1 MRSGSLPSTTK
12 TKSGRS
18 SAARG
23 AAAPAEWRSCRWRRS
38 ARRTVLDDHHKT
50 ENAGSGLFRPTSTPR
65 TKLVFSGLT
74 GELETIPDCGSI
86 WRCVQAA
93 TSLVPAGLQGESRR
107 TRKVSAKSHCS
118 GGLSQGTVA
127 GEPGGKQRQ
136 VARAKRTILPGEV
149 MRLAGAMQWGEGE
162 LHSALGLPM
171 KPKTWRN
178 PLAAATPLGF
188 GGLPRRRL

>member
-1 MRSGSLPSTTK
+1 M
-12 TKSGRS
+12 
-18 SAARG
+18 
-23 AAAPAEWRSCRWRRS
+23 
-38 ARRTVLDDHHKT
+38 
-50 ENAGSGLFRPTSTPR
+50 FRPTSTPR

-136 VARAKRTILPGEV
+136 VARAKRTILAGEV
-149 MRLAGAMQWGEGE
+149 MRLAGAMQGGGRE
-162 LHSALGLPM
+162 LHSRLDSFDRLGQEGEYLGRPEF
-171 KPKTWRN
+171 
-178 PLAAATPLGF
+178 AAVDAEFVGVLVGFAKGRKDLNGVRLG
-188 GGLPRRRL
+188 

>member
-93 TSLVPAGLQGESRR
+93 TSLVRSEEHTSELQSHLNLVCRLLLE
-107 TRKVSAKSHCS
+107 KKKNYSHC
-118 GGLSQGTVA
+118 VA
-127 GEPGGKQRQ
+127 HTAIE
-136 VARAKRTILPGEV
+136 
-149 MRLAGAMQWGEGE
+149 
-162 LHSALGLPM
+162 
-171 KPKTWRN
+171 
-178 PLAAATPLGF
+178 
-188 GGLPRRRL
+188 

>member
-1 MRSGSLPSTTK
+1 MRSGSLPPTTK

-23 AAAPAEWRSCRWRRS
+23 AAAAAEWRSCRWRRS

-127 GEPGGKQRQ
+127 GEPGGKQRHET
-136 VARAKRTILPGEV
+136 RAKRAIVAGEV
-149 MRLAGAMQWGEGE
+149 MCFAGAMQGDGRE
-162 LHSALGLPM
+162 LH
-171 KPKTWRN
+171 RR
-178 PLAAATPLGF
+178 LGF
-188 GGLPRRRL
+188 PMNERLGEIL